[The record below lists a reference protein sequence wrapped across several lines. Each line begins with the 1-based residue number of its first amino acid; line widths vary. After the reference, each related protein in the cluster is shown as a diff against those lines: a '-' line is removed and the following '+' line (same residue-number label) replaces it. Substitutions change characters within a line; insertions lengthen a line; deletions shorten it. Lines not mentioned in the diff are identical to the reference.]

1 MTYQE
6 QYDIFDW
13 LFSSIDELIDCNYL
27 TNMMENK
34 TEQKCLKEKPPCT
47 ETVQGKEGEKK
58 NDKLRKNKII
68 ES

>member
-6 QYDIFDW
+6 QYQ
-13 LFSSIDELIDCNYL
+13 SSLNEI
-27 TNMMENK
+27 NK
-34 TEQKCLKEKPPCT
+34 AMQKCLKEKPPCT